1 MPATGA
7 DCKRPQAV
15 DEARESGTDA
25 GGRYLSPEASG
36 AYTATVTDRMLLEVA
51 VTTGLRW
58 GENIALQIRDLT
70 ADGVEPCLRIRHA
83 QDNSPLPIFEF
94 TGQSPSRVSPSR
106 PTPGV
111 PAFRRDAAA
120 SHVGAAPGG
129 AKQTHNLQMTTYPVS
144 IVVPAH
150 NEAAVIDRLLRG
162 LLASAAPAE
171 LEIVVVCNG
180 CTDNTATR
188 ARAHGPSVKVLE
200 TPIPSKQAALR
211 LGDAACSGYPRLYV
225 DADVELGT
233 HDVRALTAAL
243 RSGLLVAVP
252 SRHLALEGCPWA
264 VRSYLAVWEALP
276 TVRDGLF
283 GRGVIALTEEA
294 HRRVTALPEMMAD
307 DLGIHHAFAA
317 DEGAVVTT
325 ANVVVRPPRTLADLL
340 RRRARVVEG
349 AREVQARLSV
359 GPGRSGTSPAD
370 VLALARARHDLW
382 PGLAIFVVVTV
393 AARTRATVAI
403 RCGRAGV
410 WHRDNSS
417 RTE

>member
-15 DEARESGTDA
+15 DEARASGTDA
-25 GGRYLSPEASG
+25 AGRYLSPEASG
-36 AYTATVTDRMLLEVA
+36 AYTAIVTGCYSRSPPVCA
-51 VTTGLRW
+51 GARTPRYRSATSPQAASSPACGSGTPRTTAHCPSLSSLASHRP
-58 GENIALQIRDLT
+58 ESAR
-70 ADGVEPCLRIRHA
+70 AA
-83 QDNSPLPIFEF
+83 Q
-94 TGQSPSRVSPSR
+94 R
-106 PTPGV
+106 PRV

-120 SHVGAAPGG
+120 SHVGAATGG

-252 SRHLALEGCPWA
+252 SRHLALEGCPWV

-276 TVRDGLF
+276 TVRNGLF

-349 AREVQARLSV
+349 AREVQARLGV

-370 VLALARARHDLW
+370 VLALARTRHDMW

-417 RTE
+417 RTG